1 MEKGNKIMTSRER
14 VIETFK
20 HGNPDR
26 VPIDYHAN
34 PGIDYRLK
42 KYFGLDKND
51 GEGLRK
57 ALGVDFKGVSP
68 VYKGPVLHPPIKDRR
83 VDPQWGWVT
92 RYVEHATGSYW
103 DYCDFPLQN
112 ADLDQVE
119 KWPMPSVEDYDF
131 SHIKEFCKKNR
142 DFALYVGNAGVGDCV
157 NTVSFWTGYT
167 EALIGFATEDPAILR
182 LIDRR
187 HEIQYELVKRT
198 LEEAEGMITFLWLGE
213 DLGAQDRPLYGIDM
227 FRKHIRPRL
236 QRFVDLAKEFG
247 VYTMIHSCGSSSWA
261 FPDFIEM
268 EIDAVD
274 TLQPEALNMSPEYL
288 VRNFGEQLSFHGCIS
303 TAGPVATGTPEEVI
317 ADCTRILNVM
327 MKTRGYFFSP
337 THSLQDNSP
346 VENVIAMYQTAHEK
360 GRYDREEGE

>member
-1 MEKGNKIMTSRER
+1 M
-14 VIETFK
+14 
-20 HGNPDR
+20 
-26 VPIDYHAN
+26 
-34 PGIDYRLK
+34 
-42 KYFGLDKND
+42 
-51 GEGLRK
+51 
-57 ALGVDFKGVSP
+57 
-68 VYKGPVLHPPIKDRR
+68 
-83 VDPQWGWVT
+83 
-92 RYVEHATGSYW
+92 
-103 DYCDFPLQN
+103 
-112 ADLDQVE
+112 
-119 KWPMPSVEDYDF
+119 
-131 SHIKEFCKKNR
+131 
-142 DFALYVGNAGVGDCV
+142 YVGNAGVGDCV

-274 TLQPEALNMSPEYL
+274 ILQPEALNMS
-288 VRNFGEQLSFHGCIS
+288 RSTWFGISESSCLSTVVFRRRDRGDR
-303 TAGPVATGTPEEVI
+303 TPEEVI

-327 MKTRGYFFSP
+327 MKTRGYFSHP
-337 THSLQDNSP
+337 PIPCRIIRRWKTSCHVPNGS
-346 VENVIAMYQTAHEK
+346 
-360 GRYDREEGE
+360 